1 MSENFKTIIR
11 ELPTVF
17 DTEDGHKIGKQF
29 NSPCIEGSH
38 LYQRQTGDLTSNF
51 LKILTEDCIKDLL
64 NTEKDVCRI
73 QYITYM
79 TLEEADKDTLETYL
93 KNKSNLDEYLE
104 SLMTRSIEKYLTDSN
119 PEMDRQSRLDIFATL
134 VAKKT
139 IIIKFAFPKKPHSIF
154 HKKTGIFHFK
164 WGDKI
169 SFVGGNNDTVGGLE
183 NNIETLETRKSWAGP
198 DDIKIIKKREE
209 DFYKAWNDK
218 SPNFIT
224 RPVSLKN
231 LDRLIIRPEKR
242 FQKNPNKII
251 PRIENPKPKNDK
263 WSFQEDAVNIFL
275 EKKAGI
281 LEMATGTGKTR
292 TAFKILDKLLSQKK
306 INKIIIQM
314 KGTELI
320 DQWVKEFFN
329 WKKDRDERIRILKQ
343 NEESKDQ
350 EIFISN
356 FSNDNIDIIFISQF
370 FLADLL
376 GKLNDKNLKKTFIIH
391 DEIHNLPTDNML
403 SKIKGLHK
411 NIEYK
416 LGLSATVRDEYDSER
431 DNKLFEEIG
440 GIIFKFGT
448 EDAIKKG
455 ILVEFDVDFIEYELT
470 ESEKKEKQGWINWRH
485 KQIQLRNIGTSDIEK
500 IFRREVSKIN
510 KLAINKISLLDNY
523 VKNKLDVLEKCF
535 IFAQEKQYGDKILD
549 KLINYI
555 PEIKTHYDEHADKK
569 NLEDFAS
576 GSLKCIINCKKLNE
590 GINMKSLSN
599 IILVSSE
606 SKRQLIQRLG
616 RVLRIDEEN
625 QPDKRAFVIDF
636 IENKQLE
643 NMDGAD
649 YSRYEYL
656 NELARIKKDN

>member
-104 SLMTRSIEKYLTDSN
+104 SLMTRSIEKFLSTSN

-134 VAKKT
+134 IAKRT
-139 IIIKFAFPKKPHSIF
+139 IIIKFAFPKMPRSIF

-198 DDIKIIKKREE
+198 DDVKIIEKREE

-218 SPNFIT
+218 SLSFIT
-224 RPVSLKN
+224 RPLSLKN

-242 FQKNPNKII
+242 FQKNTNKII
-251 PRIENPKPKNDK
+251 PKAENPKPKDDK

-292 TAFKILDKLLSQKK
+292 TAFKILDKLLDQKK

-314 KGTELI
+314 KGSLLINQWEQEL
-320 DQWVKEFFN
+320 KE
-329 WKKDRDERIRILKQ
+329 WKDNREDLIRTLKQ
-343 NEESKDQ
+343 NEKGKQQELFFANFESDQ
-350 EIFISN
+350 
-356 FSNDNIDIIFISQF
+356 IDVMFISQL
-370 FLADLL
+370 FLPSFL
-376 GKLNDKNLKKTFIIH
+376 KELNSKNLEKTIIIH
-391 DEIHNLPTDNML
+391 DEIHNLPTDKVI
-403 SKIKGLHK
+403 SEIKGLQK
-411 NIEYK
+411 KIPYR
-416 LGLSATVRDEYDSER
+416 LGLSATVNDEYESHKDDS
-431 DNKLFEEIG
+431 LFEEVG
-440 GIIFKFGT
+440 EIIFKFGID
-448 EDAIKKG
+448 DAIKKE
-455 ILVEFDVDFIEYELT
+455 ILVEFDVEFLEYELT
-470 ESEKKEKQGWINWRH
+470 ESELQEKQRLQAIRQVQINLA
-485 KQIQLRNIGTSDIEK
+485 QMPLAEIEK
-500 IFRREVSKIN
+500 KFSRDSAR
-510 KLAINKISLLDNY
+510 INKIAENKILVLDNY
-523 VKNKLDVLEKCF
+523 VKNNLSILEKCF
-535 IFAQEKQYGDKILD
+535 IFALEEDFGDKIFD
-549 KLINYI
+549 KLIKYT
-555 PEIKTHYDEHADKK
+555 PSIKKHYKKFADKES
-569 NLEDFAS
+569 LGEFAK
-576 GSLKCIINCKKLNE
+576 GNLKCIINCKMLSE

-599 IILVSSE
+599 IALVSVE
-606 SKRQLIQRLG
+606 GKRQLIQRLG
-616 RVLRIDEEN
+616 RVLRIDESN
-625 QPDKRAFVIDF
+625 NPNKKAFVLDF
-636 IENKQLE
+636 IQDRQKVRK
-643 NMDGAD
+643 GGTD
-649 YSRYEYL
+649 YKRFEYL
-656 NELARIKKDN
+656 TRLSKVKKNN

>member
-1 MSENFKTIIR
+1 
-11 ELPTVF
+11 
-17 DTEDGHKIGKQF
+17 
-29 NSPCIEGSH
+29 
-38 LYQRQTGDLTSNF
+38 
-51 LKILTEDCIKDLL
+51 
-64 NTEKDVCRI
+64 
-73 QYITYM
+73 M
-79 TLEEADKDTLETYL
+79 TLEEADKNTLETYL

-251 PRIENPKPKNDK
+251 PRIENPKPKDDK

-292 TAFKILDKLLSQKK
+292 TAFKILGKLLDQKK

-320 DQWVKEFFN
+320 RSMGKELRCGRIN
-329 WKKDRDERIRILKQ
+329 RDELIRTLKQ
-343 NEESKDQ
+343 NEEGKEQ
-350 EIFISN
+350 EIF
-356 FSNDNIDIIFISQF
+356 
-370 FLADLL
+370 LC
-376 GKLNDKNLKKTFIIH
+376 
-391 DEIHNLPTDNML
+391 
-403 SKIKGLHK
+403 
-411 NIEYK
+411 
-416 LGLSATVRDEYDSER
+416 
-431 DNKLFEEIG
+431 
-440 GIIFKFGT
+440 KF
-448 EDAIKKG
+448 
-455 ILVEFDVDFIEYELT
+455 
-470 ESEKKEKQGWINWRH
+470 
-485 KQIQLRNIGTSDIEK
+485 
-500 IFRREVSKIN
+500 
-510 KLAINKISLLDNY
+510 
-523 VKNKLDVLEKCF
+523 
-535 IFAQEKQYGDKILD
+535 
-549 KLINYI
+549 
-555 PEIKTHYDEHADKK
+555 
-569 NLEDFAS
+569 
-576 GSLKCIINCKKLNE
+576 
-590 GINMKSLSN
+590 
-599 IILVSSE
+599 
-606 SKRQLIQRLG
+606 
-616 RVLRIDEEN
+616 
-625 QPDKRAFVIDF
+625 
-636 IENKQLE
+636 
-643 NMDGAD
+643 
-649 YSRYEYL
+649 
-656 NELARIKKDN
+656 

>member
-79 TLEEADKDTLETYL
+79 TLEEADKNTLETYL

-134 VAKKT
+134 IAKRT
-139 IIIKFAFPKKPHSIF
+139 IIIKFAFPKMPRSIF

-183 NNIETLETRKSWAGP
+183 NNIETLETRKSWTGP
-198 DDIKIIKKREE
+198 DDVKIIEKREE

-218 SPNFIT
+218 SLSFIT
-224 RPVSLKN
+224 RPLSLKN

-251 PRIENPKPKNDK
+251 PKAENPKPKDDK

-292 TAFKILDKLLSQKK
+292 TTFKILGKLLDQKK
-306 INKIIIQM
+306 
-314 KGTELI
+314 LI
-320 DQWVKEFFN
+320 
-329 WKKDRDERIRILKQ
+329 
-343 NEESKDQ
+343 
-350 EIFISN
+350 
-356 FSNDNIDIIFISQF
+356 
-370 FLADLL
+370 
-376 GKLNDKNLKKTFIIH
+376 KL
-391 DEIHNLPTDNML
+391 
-403 SKIKGLHK
+403 
-411 NIEYK
+411 
-416 LGLSATVRDEYDSER
+416 
-431 DNKLFEEIG
+431 
-440 GIIFKFGT
+440 
-448 EDAIKKG
+448 
-455 ILVEFDVDFIEYELT
+455 
-470 ESEKKEKQGWINWRH
+470 
-485 KQIQLRNIGTSDIEK
+485 
-500 IFRREVSKIN
+500 
-510 KLAINKISLLDNY
+510 
-523 VKNKLDVLEKCF
+523 
-535 IFAQEKQYGDKILD
+535 
-549 KLINYI
+549 
-555 PEIKTHYDEHADKK
+555 
-569 NLEDFAS
+569 
-576 GSLKCIINCKKLNE
+576 
-590 GINMKSLSN
+590 
-599 IILVSSE
+599 
-606 SKRQLIQRLG
+606 
-616 RVLRIDEEN
+616 
-625 QPDKRAFVIDF
+625 
-636 IENKQLE
+636 
-643 NMDGAD
+643 
-649 YSRYEYL
+649 
-656 NELARIKKDN
+656 